1 MFGAKKI
8 QAVKVLGVRTAE
20 KTKVLATYNSS
31 VYCCLVIYND
41 GSRELLEVPYKKMA
55 QYVPYII
62 V

>member
-20 KTKVLATYNSS
+20 ETKVLATYNSS

-41 GSRELLEVPYKKMA
+41 GSRELVEVPHKKMG

>member
-20 KTKVLATYNSS
+20 ETKVLATYNSTI
-31 VYCCLVIYND
+31 YCLLVIYSDN
-41 GSRELLEVPYKKMA
+41 SRELLELPYKKMA